1 MDGGTYLAHESQPQG
16 YYFLS
21 LPLPFPLVISQCDGM
36 KREQAAYASSSPW
49 PRMIVS
55 LPALA
60 AWTICFSIELLILLE
75 SCCNQ
80 LGAMMCAN
88 EMKMGGQEGVVFAA
102 SGTYLVLGPLL
113 DLLSVLRGNVP
124 SALLH
129 LAGLFPSSRSGLGL
143 ESFGI
148 SLRHGVDVGWMGRGV
163 VESVWM
169 TRRFAVEEL
178 GWDRRW
184 DMYGAPRR
192 GSWMRSVKSCLSSP
206 LIHLHLYHPHP
217 DRASWPRRTSTS
229 SVGGPHASPSSTLTS
244 SEHMEEDDESTKA
257 LPEWVKLEY
266 SHMLTLTAPNSSVH
280 FTSLSSSSIPPL
292 KDHLASHPQSA
303 HAHAHTEPILDFLAS
318 SGIPKERVC
327 LLDPR
332 APKVISPE
340 DSEVFDVFLYG
351 GILGDDP
358 PRDRTGELRKLG
370 FEGRHLGEK
379 QMTTDTAVGV
389 TKIVIEDQGGSA
401 EIRLLGTCTCAD
413 ISAT

>member
-1 MDGGTYLAHESQPQG
+1 MA
-16 YYFLS
+16 
-21 LPLPFPLVISQCDGM
+21 
-36 KREQAAYASSSPW
+36 KAYKY
-49 PRMIVS
+49 I
-55 LPALA
+55 
-60 AWTICFSIELLILLE
+60 I
-75 SCCNQ
+75 
-80 LGAMMCAN
+80 
-88 EMKMGGQEGVVFAA
+88 
-102 SGTYLVLGPLL
+102 
-113 DLLSVLRGNVP
+113 
-124 SALLH
+124 
-129 LAGLFPSSRSGLGL
+129 
-143 ESFGI
+143 
-148 SLRHGVDVGWMGRGV
+148 
-163 VESVWM
+163 
-169 TRRFAVEEL
+169 
-178 GWDRRW
+178 
-184 DMYGAPRR
+184 
-192 GSWMRSVKSCLSSP
+192 
-206 LIHLHLYHPHP
+206 
-217 DRASWPRRTSTS
+217 
-229 SVGGPHASPSSTLTS
+229 
-244 SEHMEEDDESTKA
+244 EHMEEDDESTKA

-389 TKIVIEDQGGSA
+389 TKIVIEDQVPLDKIPFTDFPTISFGKHESIEMPFRYVTDAKG
-401 EIRLLGTCTCAD
+401 EPILPPGMKEHLKAD
-413 ISAT
+413 LNRTIDDF